1 MAERVLP
8 FLARRTSDCD
18 GKESEESQPLAA
30 QITEVSSTISYV
42 NKFLVMFSVDDFIN
56 KA

>member
-1 MAERVLP
+1 MLP
-8 FLARRTSDCD
+8 FLARRTSDGD